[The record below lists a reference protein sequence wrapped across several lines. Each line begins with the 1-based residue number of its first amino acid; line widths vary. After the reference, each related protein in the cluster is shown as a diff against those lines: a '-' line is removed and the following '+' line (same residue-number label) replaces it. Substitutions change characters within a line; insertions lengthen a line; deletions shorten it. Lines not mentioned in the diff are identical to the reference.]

1 MTTPA
6 EPPTAAPTEPPR
18 TVTPDT
24 PEAPPAEAIEEAAPA
39 ARESARW
46 RPRVA
51 IGVVILGLVV
61 SQAVALGIMFAAG
74 GEDASDAAVAG
85 AFVLADLLLVAII
98 VAFASRG
105 AERLTGATLGV
116 RRTPFWRAV
125 GWTLAIW
132 IGILTLEGLYALLV
146 GGFSNVEED
155 AGITDGEMV
164 LILFAVAVIT
174 PIAEELAFR
183 GYLFPALTRW
193 RGPWIGALVTALIF
207 GAAHVASSPVLAVP
221 ALALFGFGAC
231 MLFWFTGSLL
241 PCVGLHAANNALVMS
256 VGGAWTWQVLVAVI
270 GCVALSVLLMLPFAR
285 ERAPYAAA

>member
-1 MTTPA
+1 MTTHA
-6 EPPTAAPTEPPR
+6 DPPP
-18 TVTPDT
+18 V
-24 PEAPPAEAIEEAAPA
+24 EAPDAPQTVPPEEAAPA
-39 ARESARW
+39 TRQSARW
-46 RPRVA
+46 RPRGAV
-51 IGVVILGLVV
+51 GVVLLGLVAT
-61 SQAVALGIMFAAG
+61 QAVALGVLFAAG
-74 GEDASDAAVAG
+74 GDDAPDTAVAG
-85 AFVLADLLLVAII
+85 GFVLADLVLVAII
-98 VAFASRG
+98 LGFASRG

-155 AGITDGEMV
+155 PGITEGE
-164 LILFAVAVIT
+164 LIFMLFAVAVVT

-193 RGPWIGALVTALIF
+193 RGPWIGALITAIIF
-207 GAAHVASSPVLAVP
+207 GAAHVVSSPVLAIP

-231 MLFWFTGSLL
+231 LLFWITGSLL
-241 PCVGLHAANNALVMS
+241 PCVALHAANNALVMS
-256 VGGAWTWQVLVAVI
+256 VGGDWTWEVLVAVLA
-270 GCVALSVLLMLPFAR
+270 CVTLSLLLLLPFAR

>member
-1 MTTPA
+1 VTTPA
-6 EPPTAAPTEPPR
+6 EPRPAAATEPPAAAPGEPADLSR
-18 TVTPDT
+18 
-24 PEAPPAEAIEEAAPA
+24 PEAVEAAAPA

-51 IGVVILGLVV
+51 IAVVVVGLVV
-61 SQAVALGIMFAAG
+61 CQAAAFAVVLAAG
-74 GEDASDAAVAG
+74 GDDASDAANSAS
-85 AFVLADLLLVAII
+85 FVVADLLLVAII
-98 VAFASRG
+98 VTFASRG

-132 IGILTLEGLYALLV
+132 VGIVTLEGLYALLV

-155 AGITDGEMV
+155 PGITEGEMIFV
-164 LILFAVAVIT
+164 LFAIAVVT

-193 RGPWIGALVTALIF
+193 RGPWIGALITALVF
-207 GAAHVASSPVLAVP
+207 GAAHVGSSPVLAVP

-231 MLFWFTGSLL
+231 LLFWFTGSLL

-256 VGGAWTWQVLVAVI
+256 VGGDWTWEVLVAVV
-270 GCVALSVLLMLPFAR
+270 GCVTLSVLLMLPFAR